1 VTLVPIG
8 IWVRLAALGGMAA
21 ALGLLVAILWAIA
34 DRTWRA
40 IDVGIL
46 VIMLVGPTAL
56 LIRRPRN
63 WAKFLTVELLAS
75 IAGLTLTAL
84 VLMLSMAISKSAV
97 LAN

>member
-1 VTLVPIG
+1 
-8 IWVRLAALGGMAA
+8 MA

-46 VIMLVGPTAL
+46 VIVLVGPTAL

-63 WAKFLTVELLAS
+63 WVKFLTVELLAA

-84 VLMLSMAISKSAV
+84 VLLRAGAV
-97 LAN
+97 